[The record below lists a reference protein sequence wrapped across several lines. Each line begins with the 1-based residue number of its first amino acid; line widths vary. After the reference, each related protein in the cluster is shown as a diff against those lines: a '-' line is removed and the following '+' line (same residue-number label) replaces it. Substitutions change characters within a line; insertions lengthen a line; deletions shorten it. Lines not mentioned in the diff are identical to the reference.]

1 MAKKEISD
9 ERKALYYAGMAVS
22 GIGILLFLSVFVS
35 FMNPERMLSN
45 GSVGAFMS
53 RPFIGILMIAI
64 GNGMR
69 VVAARGV
76 AGSGIILDPKKA
88 REDLSPWSSMAG
100 GMIKDAMD
108 ETEIHTKKEIVK
120 VRCRNCSEL
129 NDEDAKFCKNCGEK
143 V

>member
-1 MAKKEISD
+1 
-9 ERKALYYAGMAVS
+9 
-22 GIGILLFLSVFVS
+22 
-35 FMNPERMLSN
+35 
-45 GSVGAFMS
+45 
-53 RPFIGILMIAI
+53 
-64 GNGMR
+64 MR

>member
-1 MAKKEISD
+1 MAKKEISE
-9 ERKALYYAGMAVS
+9 ERKILYYVGMAVS
-22 GIGILLFLSVFVS
+22 GIGIILFLSVFVS
-35 FMNPERMLSN
+35 FMNPERMFAN
-45 GSVGAFMS
+45 GSMTAFIG

-100 GMIKDAMD
+100 GMIKDALD

-120 VRCRNCSEL
+120 IRCRSCSEL
-129 NDEDAKFCKNCGEK
+129 NDEDSKFCKKCGEK
-143 V
+143 I